1 MDPNYEGK
9 NLEKRVKQVAIAS
22 AYTLTPPTA
31 YEPDEPPSK
40 EGASSACY
48 QLNLLTVVVPF
59 YCLLTKS
66 CVLFLTVVS
75 VEDKVLRVE
84 QEGDVFKYKDT

>member
-9 NLEKRVKQVAIAS
+9 NLEKRLKQVAIAS

-40 EGASSACY
+40 EVAI
-48 QLNLLTVVVPF
+48 
-59 YCLLTKS
+59 
-66 CVLFLTVVS
+66 

-84 QEGDVFKYKDT
+84 QEGNVFKYKDT